1 MATDV
6 LSAAADYRRSLRP
19 SSTGSTR
26 RSIYLPMRDGTHIA
40 IDLHLPRPLG
50 ATKLPTILRQTRY
63 FRAIEPRR
71 VLAPFLGT
79 RLDPT
84 NAALRRLF
92 LSHGYAWVDV
102 DVRGSGASFGSWTSP
117 WAAAEVDDGKEILDW
132 NVAQPWSNG
141 KVGSTGNSY
150 DGTAAEM
157 LVSRQHPALA
167 AVALRCSLFDVYAD
181 IAFPGGLHQSWFTET
196 WTHFNQSLDRN
207 RPDLA
212 VAAAISLGHPA
223 LAQGWPRSALERALK
238 LIVSGVRPVDEAA
251 DDPAHALKTA
261 VQSHRANRDV
271 HQSALGINYRDDHA
285 PDESGSVDEFS
296 PSQQLERIRGA
307 GVPVLSISGWWDGAY
322 PHAAIKR
329 HLSLGSGPHRL
340 VLGPWNHGLS
350 LLVEPGKKVRRT
362 SFDLGGEL
370 LRFFDL
376 HTKGISTG
384 MEREADTRYY
394 SMGEGSWKRATSWPP
409 PSHRIIR
416 YYLDEGLRLAPHPP
430 SASAGADEHIG
441 EATSGTGLRSRW
453 RTLVSPL
460 VVPDYA
466 DLDRR
471 GRIIY
476 RSQPLTEPLSLAG
489 HPLFTLYLKCSAAD
503 GGLFVYLEEETAE
516 GRAYYV
522 TEGLLRLIHRKS
534 AIDPPAYV
542 SPAPVRTYRRAQA
555 CPMEPG
561 AIERAVVDLLPVAH
575 RFSRGSRLCLSV
587 ASGDQDHF
595 SAPPPATIQLLRS
608 RDYASV
614 LELPVE

>member
-1 MATDV
+1 MSTDA
-6 LSAAADYRRSLRP
+6 LSAAEDYRRSLKP
-19 SSTGSTR
+19 SSSGSTR

-40 IDLHLPRPLG
+40 IDLHLPRALG
-50 ATKLPTILRQTRY
+50 SAKLPTILRQTRY

-71 VLAPFLGT
+71 LLAPALGT

-92 LSHGYAWVDV
+92 LAHGYAWVDV

-117 WAAAEVDDGKEILDW
+117 WSPAEVDDGKQILDW
-132 NVAQPWSNG
+132 IVAQPWSNG
-141 KVGSTGNSY
+141 RVGSTGNSY

-181 IAFPGGLHQSWFTET
+181 IAFPGGVHQSWFTET

-212 VAAAISLGHPA
+212 VAAAIGLGHPA
-223 LAQGWPRSALERALK
+223 LAQGWQRGALERALR
-238 LIVSGVRPVDEAA
+238 LIVSGVRPVDVAE
-251 DDPAHALKTA
+251 DDPAQALKTA

-271 HQSALGINYRDDHA
+271 HQSALGINYRDDRA
-285 PDESGSVDEFS
+285 PDGSGTVDEFS
-296 PSQQLERIRGA
+296 PSQQLERLRGA

-340 VLGPWNHGLS
+340 LLGPWNHGLS
-350 LLVEPGKKVRRT
+350 LAVEPGKKARR
-362 SFDLGGEL
+362 SGFDLGGEL

-394 SMGEGSWKRATSWPP
+394 SMGEGSWKRAPSWPP
-409 PSHRIIR
+409 PAQRLVR
-416 YYLDEGLRLAPHPP
+416 YYLDEGLRLATHPP
-430 SASAGADEHIG
+430 SASAGADEHLG
-441 EATSGTGLRSRW
+441 EADAGTGLRSRW

-466 DLDRR
+466 GLDPR
-471 GRIIY
+471 GRILY

-489 HPLFTLYLKCSAAD
+489 HALFTLYLKCSAAD
-503 GGLFVYLEEETAE
+503 AAVFVYLEEETA
-516 GRAYYV
+516 GRRYYV
-522 TEGLLRLIHRKS
+522 TEGQLRLIHRRS

-542 SPAPVRTYRRAQA
+542 SPAPVRTYLRAHA
-555 CPMEPG
+555 SPLEPG
-561 AIERAVVDLLPVAH
+561 AVERAVVDLLPVAH
-575 RFSRGSRLCLSV
+575 RFARGARLCLSV
-587 ASGDQDHF
+587 ASADRDHF
-595 SAPPPATIQLLRS
+595 SAPPPAPLQLLRS